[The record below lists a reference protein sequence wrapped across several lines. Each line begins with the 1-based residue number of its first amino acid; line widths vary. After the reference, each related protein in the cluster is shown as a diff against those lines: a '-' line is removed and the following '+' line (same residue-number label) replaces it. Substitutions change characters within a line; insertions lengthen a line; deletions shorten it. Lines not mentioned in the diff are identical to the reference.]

1 MLKPALA
8 RGELQCIGATTMDEY
23 RKYIEKDRA
32 LERRFQAIHVGPPSV
47 DETIRILREIKDRYE
62 THHQAI
68 ITDEAVVAAA
78 RLSQRYI
85 ADRFLP
91 DKAIDVIDEAGA
103 RARLKGMVLP
113 SELREMEN
121 EVERLRTQKEDAIRT
136 QAFEVAARLR
146 DAERKL
152 RAELEERKTGWKD
165 QRAKSKTVVSAEDI
179 AYVVAKWTGIPLQQ
193 LEEAETAKLL
203 RIEAELGRRVVGQEE
218 AIRAVARAI
227 RRSRAGVKNPNR
239 PVGSFIFLGPT
250 GVGKT
255 ELAKALAEFLFGTE
269 EALVRVDMSEY
280 MERFSTSR
288 LIGAPPGYIGYDD
301 SGQLTEK
308 VRRRPFSLVLLDEI
322 EKAHPEVFNLLL
334 QILEDGRL
342 TDNYGRVVDFRNAIL
357 IMTSNIGTRQFTL
370 HTHMGF
376 AKGGEEQ
383 GYEKM
388 KETVSSELRRTFNPE
403 MLNRIDEVIVFHP
416 LTKDHMR
423 QIVDLMLQRL
433 EHQLKEKRMSLQV
446 EGDAKEFLIEQGFDP
461 NYGAR
466 PLRRAIQRYVED
478 ALAEEVL
485 RGRFGE
491 GGTIRIRKG
500 EGAVLEF
507 EAAEPV
513 EAPS

>member
-1 MLKPALA
+1 
-8 RGELQCIGATTMDEY
+8 
-23 RKYIEKDRA
+23 
-32 LERRFQAIHVGPPSV
+32 
-47 DETIRILREIKDRYE
+47 
-62 THHQAI
+62 
-68 ITDEAVVAAA
+68 
-78 RLSQRYI
+78 
-85 ADRFLP
+85 
-91 DKAIDVIDEAGA
+91 
-103 RARLKGMVLP
+103 
-113 SELREMEN
+113 
-121 EVERLRTQKEDAIRT
+121 T

-152 RAELEERKTGWKD
+152 RTELEERKTGWKD
-165 QRAKSKTVVSAEDI
+165 QRAKTKTVVSAEDI

-193 LEEAETAKLL
+193 LEEAESAKLL
-203 RIEAELGRRVVGQEE
+203 RIEEELSRRVVGQEE
-218 AIRAVARAI
+218 AIKAVARAI

-269 EALVRVDMSEY
+269 DALVRVDMSEY

-342 TDNYGRVVDFRNAIL
+342 TDSYGRVVDFRNTIL

-376 AKGGEEQ
+376 AKAGEEQ
-383 GYEKM
+383 AYEKM
-388 KETVSSELRRTFNPE
+388 KETVANELRRTFNPE

-423 QIVDLMLQRL
+423 QIVDLLLQRL
-433 EHQLKEKRMSLQV
+433 EHQLVEKHISLQV
-446 EGDAKEFLIEQGFDP
+446 DGAAKEFLIEQGFDP

-485 RGRFGE
+485 KGRFGE

-500 EGAVLEF
+500 EGTALEF

>member
-47 DETIRILREIKDRYE
+47 EETIRILREIKDRYE

-152 RAELEERKTGWKD
+152 RTELEDRKTGWKD

-193 LEEAETAKLL
+193 LEEAESAKLL
-203 RIEAELGRRVVGQEE
+203 RIETELSKRVVGQEE

-255 ELAKALAEFLFGTE
+255 ELAKALAEFLFGSE
-269 EALVRVDMSEY
+269 DALVRVDMSEY

-342 TDNYGRVVDFRNAIL
+342 TDSYGRVVDFRNTIL

-376 AKGGEEQ
+376 AKSGEEQ
-383 GYEKM
+383 AYDKM
-388 KETVSSELRRTFNPE
+388 KETVTNELRRTFNPE

-423 QIVDLMLQRL
+423 QIVDLLLQRL
-433 EHQLKEKRMSLQV
+433 EVQLKEKHISLQV
-446 EGDAKEFLIEQGFDP
+446 EGAAKEFLIDQGFDP

-485 RGRFGE
+485 KGRFGE

-500 EGAVLEF
+500 EGTVLEF

>member
-1 MLKPALA
+1 
-8 RGELQCIGATTMDEY
+8 
-23 RKYIEKDRA
+23 
-32 LERRFQAIHVGPPSV
+32 
-47 DETIRILREIKDRYE
+47 
-62 THHQAI
+62 
-68 ITDEAVVAAA
+68 
-78 RLSQRYI
+78 
-85 ADRFLP
+85 
-91 DKAIDVIDEAGA
+91 
-103 RARLKGMVLP
+103 
-113 SELREMEN
+113 
-121 EVERLRTQKEDAIRT
+121 
-136 QAFEVAARLR
+136 
-146 DAERKL
+146 
-152 RAELEERKTGWKD
+152 
-165 QRAKSKTVVSAEDI
+165 
-179 AYVVAKWTGIPLQQ
+179 
-193 LEEAETAKLL
+193 
-203 RIEAELGRRVVGQEE
+203 VVGQEE

-507 EAAEPV
+507 VAAEPV

>member
-1 MLKPALA
+1 
-8 RGELQCIGATTMDEY
+8 
-23 RKYIEKDRA
+23 
-32 LERRFQAIHVGPPSV
+32 
-47 DETIRILREIKDRYE
+47 
-62 THHQAI
+62 
-68 ITDEAVVAAA
+68 
-78 RLSQRYI
+78 
-85 ADRFLP
+85 
-91 DKAIDVIDEAGA
+91 
-103 RARLKGMVLP
+103 MVLP

-165 QRAKSKTVVSAEDI
+165 QRAKTKTMVSAEDI

-193 LEEAETAKLL
+193 LEEAESAKLL
-203 RIEAELGRRVVGQEE
+203 RIEVELGRRVVGQEE
-218 AIRAVARAI
+218 AIKAVARAI

-269 EALVRVDMSEY
+269 DALVRVDMSEY

-342 TDNYGRVVDFRNAIL
+342 TDNYGRVVDFRNTIL

-376 AKGGEEQ
+376 AKPGEEQ
-383 GYEKM
+383 AYEKM
-388 KETVSSELRRTFNPE
+388 KETVSNELRRTFNPE

-423 QIVDLMLQRL
+423 QIVDLLLQRL
-433 EHQLKEKRMSLQV
+433 EHQLKEKRMSLRV

-491 GGTIRIRKG
+491 GGTIRVRKG
-500 EGAVLEF
+500 EGTILEF